1 MIAGA
6 RRGGALPPPA
16 HSHRREPAERLPYE
30 IALLLHH
37 LVLGGVTV
45 IPPGSAGVSPAQT

>member
-6 RRGGALPPPA
+6 RRGGALPRPA

-30 IALLLHH
+30 IALLLLH
-37 LVLGGVTV
+37 LALGGVTV